1 MKTTLEDIAAG
12 REKFEN
18 RRERKRQEN
27 RPARYGEKGT
37 LNEIGIGITNMYGT
51 RSNGT
56 PSKHRQ
62 YSILALVLKVFLV
75 IVIAGK

>member
-1 MKTTLEDIAAG
+1 MKTTLDDISEARA
-12 REKFEN
+12 KFE
-18 RRERKRQEN
+18 RRKERQN

-37 LNEIGIGITNMYGT
+37 LNEVGIGITNMYGK

-62 YSILALVLKVFLV
+62 YSFLDLVLKVFLV
-75 IVIAGK
+75 IVINK